1 MRIVNRPV
9 NNITELYG
17 IVNKTKANFDEWRGN
32 SQSWGKKKRVLDSCP
47 RRVGCRG
54 GRRREGKGGVGAA
67 VNLSS
72 GQHPVSWGPTLGILS
87 PGFLA
92 RCLTL
97 MVIAGLLPRYHPH
110 PQPYPHHYPTPLGF
124 SPSCSQDC
132 RPQEQRG
139 TARWTWAYPTCVSVA
154 GFLSLHL
161 FGVLE
166 LLLDF
171 CVLMIFF
178 FSIAATPF
186 WVLQLLLDFCVL
198 MIFFFSIAVT
208 PFWVLQLLLDFCVLM
223 IFFFSIASTPRI
235 RRARGRWPPSP
246 VPPCFVLVIRLQA
259 PRPALRMSPPIPP
272 ALVMTVRSPG
282 PSVSFTSEFPSPH
295 YPHLTFRDG
304 YG

>member
-1 MRIVNRPV
+1 MRIVDRPV
-9 NNITELYG
+9 NNVTDLYG

-32 SQSWGKKKRVLDSCP
+32 SQSWGKKRVLDSCP

-54 GRRREGKGGVGAA
+54 GRMSEGKGGVGAA

-97 MVIAGLLPRYHPH
+97 MVIAGLLPRYHHHHH
-110 PQPYPHHYPTPLGF
+110 PQPHHHHYPTPLCV

-139 TARWTWAYPTCVSVA
+139 TARWTWAYPTCVTVVCS
-154 GFLSLHL
+154 LSLPL

-171 CVLMIFF
+171 CVLMIVF
-178 FSIAATPF
+178 FSIAATR
-186 WVLQLLLDFCVL
+186 
-198 MIFFFSIAVT
+198 FFFG
-208 PFWVLQLLLDFCVLM
+208 C
-223 IFFFSIASTPRI
+223 FSCCST
-235 RRARGRWPPSP
+235 
-246 VPPCFVLVIRLQA
+246 
-259 PRPALRMSPPIPP
+259 
-272 ALVMTVRSPG
+272 
-282 PSVSFTSEFPSPH
+282 SVS
-295 YPHLTFRDG
+295 L
-304 YG
+304 